1 MIMLLKRN
9 SLIFVKSWK
18 CFLKFL
24 DGRFVSS
31 EFIFVFR
38 IVFHF
43 TGLMHSSCICRYKG
57 FHGQRYLPCSHARKL
72 WPAASLEIPPT
83 LCADGKTV
91 KATAVALFHLS
102 LVWMTRPESKVWQAT
117 LTSGYIPVLVMTLRA
132 WGRKKATI

>member
-9 SLIFVKSWK
+9 SLIFFKSQK

-38 IVFHF
+38 IVFHY
-43 TGLMHSSCICRYKG
+43 TGFMHRSCICRYRG
-57 FHGQRYLPCSHARKL
+57 FHGHRYLLCSYARKL

-91 KATAVALFHLS
+91 KATAIALFHLS
-102 LVWMTRPESKVWQAT
+102 LVWMTRSESKIWQAT
-117 LTSGYIPVLVMTLRA
+117 LTSGYMPVLGTTWRA